1 MVIWPAFRMGQYRVN
16 DHSHHTSQFV
26 GVILASDITI
36 DIDKKHF
43 HFEKLVRFWKAIQT
57 IKDDTV
63 SNRGSKIRNGKFI
76 YGILSEMDAR
86 NQIINVTKSI

>member
-1 MVIWPAFRMGQYRVN
+1 MFQSYCM
-16 DHSHHTSQFV
+16 D
-26 GVILASDITI
+26 VILASDITL

-63 SNRGSKIRNGKFI
+63 TNRGNKIRNGKFLH
-76 YGILSEMDAR
+76 GILSEMDLR
-86 NQIINVTKSI
+86 NAIINVTKSI